1 MTCLPNLVDF
11 FFLSTWTGQLFAYNI
26 VTQLTRPPTGR
37 SVDPS
42 SADRSVIVDQSS
54 WSTGHHAH
62 HHSGQPTGHHRPSTH
77 RHSLALALPYTN
89 TAYGACYSF
98 NPKPAGAR
106 ILQLGGVLRSTSRE
120 GGQDQMQGMR
130 LYMRRSRHAPPCV
143 RTSYRAWKHGMVCED
158 TFGPGGD
165 GCRRAQEQGIC
176 ACVRATATHAFA
188 THAQSFHRA

>member
-1 MTCLPNLVDF
+1 MTCLPKLVDF
-11 FFLSTWTGQLFAYNI
+11 LILSTWTGQPSTYLIY
-26 VTQLTRPPTGR
+26 TRYIEIPVQSTGR

-42 SADRSVIVDQSS
+42 SADRCVLVDQSS

-130 LYMRRSRHAPPCV
+130 LYMRRSRHAPLASAPVSCLEARNGV
-143 RTSYRAWKHGMVCED
+143 RGHFWARWGWV
-158 TFGPGGD
+158 
-165 GCRRAQEQGIC
+165 
-176 ACVRATATHAFA
+176 
-188 THAQSFHRA
+188 